1 MVPLLLA
8 VEHELTPS
16 SVLAVNRR
24 SVFVGYIVI
33 DYIFGSLALEP
44 KNQQNAP
51 IPMELR
57 NLVKEKIKSQ
67 DTVSR
72 AHLLSINWTIEDE
85 LTVRLIYRDRPV
97 ETVSQMP
104 QFVPISNHDLLS
116 MFCNC

>member
-1 MVPLLLA
+1 M
-8 VEHELTPS
+8 
-16 SVLAVNRR
+16 
-24 SVFVGYIVI
+24 GYVVI

-44 KNQQNAP
+44 KDQQNAP

-67 DTVSR
+67 DTVFR

-104 QFVPISNHDLLS
+104 QFISFSNDDFFS
-116 MFCNC
+116 MFTNC